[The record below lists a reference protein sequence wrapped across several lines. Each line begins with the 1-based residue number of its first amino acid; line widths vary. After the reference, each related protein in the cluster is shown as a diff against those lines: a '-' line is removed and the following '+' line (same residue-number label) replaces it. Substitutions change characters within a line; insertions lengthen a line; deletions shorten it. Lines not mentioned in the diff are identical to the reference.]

1 MDLSPQTERPPT
13 IWAVGGGKGGVG
25 KSVIAVN
32 LAVALADRGVRTAL
46 VDADLGGANLHTLLG
61 MPSPRRTLSDFLAR
75 KVDSLEEVLEPTAVE
90 GLSLLG
96 GTHATLDVANP
107 SWTQK
112 EKLLRHIRALADDA
126 VILDLGAG
134 SSFNVL
140 DFFVAAGRGILVVV
154 PEATS
159 IENAYHFLKSAYL
172 RQLRRAD
179 TGRDVR
185 DLVER
190 VMRER
195 EARGVRSPRDL
206 VQEVAKLDPAAGARL
221 GEAAA
226 GFHPSI
232 ALNRVEEEGQRRM
245 ADGIAIA
252 CEQYFG
258 GPAEVVGSLELDPAV
273 REAGRAGVP
282 VLRYAPDA
290 PFSRSIG
297 WMARLLL
304 TDMGAGP

>member
-1 MDLSPQTERPPT
+1 MQPSSQRESPPT

-61 MPSPRRTLSDFLAR
+61 MPSPRRTLSDFLER
-75 KVDSLEEVLEPTAVE
+75 KVERLDDALEPTAVK

-107 SWTQK
+107 TWTQK
-112 EKLLRHIRALADDA
+112 EKLLRHIRALSDDA

-159 IENAYHFLKSAYL
+159 VENAYHFLKAAYL

-179 TGRDVR
+179 AGGDLRG
-185 DLVER
+185 LVER

-195 EARGVRSPRDL
+195 EVRGVRSPQEL
-206 VQEVAKLDPAAGARL
+206 VQEVAKLDPAAGERL
-221 GEAAA
+221 QQAAA
-226 GFHPSI
+226 GFRPSI
-232 ALNRVEEEGQRRM
+232 ALNRVEEDGQRRM

-258 GPAEVVGSLELDPAV
+258 GPAEVVGTLELDPAV
-273 REAGRAGVP
+273 REAARAGVP
-282 VLRYAPDA
+282 VLRFAPDA

-304 TDMGAGP
+304 ADMGAEP